1 MKIIESSV
9 QLLTPLAL
17 NESALTLIE
26 FAGRTCYKSENLMTD
41 ETAKNFVSSII
52 KRGHLSVI
60 EHSSVS
66 VKFVVD
72 RGVSHEIVRHRLASY
87 SQESTRYCNYSKD
100 KFGNELTFI
109 RPVNFT
115 EGSEEYETW
124 ENAMERAERT
134 YLKMVNEL
142 KVAPQDARS
151 VLPNSLK
158 TELIMTTNLREWRHF
173 FQLRTS
179 GAAHPD
185 MRWIA
190 IQLLSLFAE
199 NIPAV
204 FDDLW
209 KEITINNAVEEEAGG
224 NI

>member
-9 QLLTPLAL
+9 ELLTPLTL

-72 RGVSHEIVRHRLASY
+72 RGVSHEIVRHRIASY
-87 SQESTRYCNYSKD
+87 SQESTRYCNYSKN

-109 RPVNFT
+109 RPVNFIT
-115 EGSEEYETW
+115 GSNEYEVW
-124 ENAMERAERT
+124 KNAMEIAEKV

-158 TELIMTTNLREWRHF
+158 TELVMTTNLREWRHF
-173 FQLRTS
+173 FQLRAS
-179 GAAHPD
+179 RAAHPD
-185 MRWIA
+185 MRLIA
-190 IQLLSLFAE
+190 RQLLELFVR
-199 NIPAV
+199 NIPVV
-204 FDDLW
+204 FDDIW
-209 KEITINNAVEEEAGG
+209 EEIVGNVEENNGDS
-224 NI
+224 

>member
-9 QLLTPLAL
+9 QVLTPLAL

-41 ETAKNFVSSII
+41 ETAKNFISSII

-72 RGVSHEIVRHRLASY
+72 RGVSHEIVRHRIASY

-109 RPVNFT
+109 RPVNFIT
-115 EGSEEYETW
+115 GSDEYEAW
-124 ENAMERAERT
+124 KDAMEKAEKT

-142 KVAPQDARS
+142 GVDPQDARS

-173 FQLRTS
+173 FQLRAS
-179 GAAHPD
+179 RAAHPD

-190 IQLLSLFAE
+190 GQLLSLFME
-199 NIPAV
+199 SIPVV
-204 FDDLW
+204 FDDIW
-209 KEITINNAVEEEAGG
+209 EEIRSNEEEDNG